1 MDIFTNFGHHT
12 TGKVLEYSVVVLVW
26 AGAQLAGDDTHG
38 HSGDEFV
45 EVLLQVQ
52 FLSLGLQYTETDPL
66 LLLDE

>member
-1 MDIFTNFGHHT
+1 M
-12 TGKVLEYSVVVLVW
+12 VVLVW
-26 AGAQLAGDDTHG
+26 AGAQLAGDDTCG